1 MIEQWNYIKGNIGD
15 VAKGKTI
22 EKILVGYQC
31 DYKNLEG
38 NIKFSAFIDDIKIY
52 NEPLKE
58 DKERISDYVNI
69 LRGTNNNENFSRG
82 LTVPAIARPHGFNFI
97 VPTTN
102 SDSNLLYEYQLNG
115 DKKTLKHM
123 SISHEPSYWIGD
135 RGTWQFMI
143 NTSINIENVK
153 RGEDID
159 SKARAAE
166 FNHSNEIAKAHYYSI
181 KFDEKS
187 KASNSNSNSKIELTA
202 TEYGGMARFSFG
214 EKSKYNN
221 VILDCERGNGYLT
234 FEDNKGFKAYSD
246 HVSNGMKR
254 MYIYGEFNKDYS
266 SGVVVD
272 EKQGIVT
279 FPIDL
284 NTVEMKFATS
294 FISFEQ
300 AKKNLE
306 LEIAKKDTFNDI
318 LKKSQDIWDRELSRI
333 EIEGATENKLID
345 FYSSLYRVFLYPNI
359 MSENL
364 GTNENLKY
372 YYASPYEGTLE
383 NPKINEGIIYINNGF
398 WDTYRSNWFLYS
410 LVTPKKNEEMLNG
423 IVQHYIDNQWVP
435 RWVAPGAINSMV
447 GTNSDII
454 FANAINK
461 GIDFNKEEAL
471 QSALKNGAVFSEDLQ
486 RGGRMSIEK
495 SNFLGYVPWE
505 NKEGLSWSL
514 EGYLNDYGISKMAKA
529 MGKKDEE
536 IYYKNRALNYVKLF
550 NNSECGWF
558 IGKKEDGSRR
568 TKSENYNPISW
579 GGDYAETNGWNMA
592 FSVVQDGEGLAN
604 LYGCRDKLAE
614 KLDGLFNTEGNFE
627 IGDYKQVI
635 HEMREARAVKLGQ
648 YGHSNQ
654 PSHHIIYMYNYAAKP
669 WRTQELV
676 RDVLNRCYIGSDFG
690 QGYIGDDD
698 NGEMSSWYIF
708 SSLGFYPVSVG
719 NNEYAIGAPLFKKVT
734 ISLENGKK

>member
-1 MIEQWNYIKGNIGD
+1 
-15 VAKGKTI
+15 
-22 EKILVGYQC
+22 
-31 DYKNLEG
+31 
-38 NIKFSAFIDDIKIY
+38 
-52 NEPLKE
+52 
-58 DKERISDYVNI
+58 
-69 LRGTNNNENFSRG
+69 
-82 LTVPAIARPHGFNFI
+82 
-97 VPTTN
+97 
-102 SDSNLLYEYQLNG
+102 
-115 DKKTLKHM
+115 M
-123 SISHEPSYWIGD
+123 SVSHEPSYWIGD

-187 KASNSNSNSKIELTA
+187 KANNSNSKIELTA

-221 VILDCERGNGYLT
+221 VILDYERGNGYLT

-266 SGVVVD
+266 SGVVVE

-333 EIEGATENKLID
+333 EIEGATKNKLID

-364 GTNENLKY
+364 GTNENPKY

-423 IVQHYIDNQWVP
+423 IVQHYIDNQCVP

-461 GIDFNKEEAL
+461 GIDFNMVR
-471 QSALKNGAVFSEDLQ
+471 S
-486 RGGRMSIEK
+486 
-495 SNFLGYVPWE
+495 
-505 NKEGLSWSL
+505 
-514 EGYLNDYGISKMAKA
+514 GI
-529 MGKKDEE
+529 
-536 IYYKNRALNYVKLF
+536 
-550 NNSECGWF
+550 
-558 IGKKEDGSRR
+558 
-568 TKSENYNPISW
+568 
-579 GGDYAETNGWNMA
+579 
-592 FSVVQDGEGLAN
+592 
-604 LYGCRDKLAE
+604 
-614 KLDGLFNTEGNFE
+614 
-627 IGDYKQVI
+627 
-635 HEMREARAVKLGQ
+635 
-648 YGHSNQ
+648 
-654 PSHHIIYMYNYAAKP
+654 
-669 WRTQELV
+669 
-676 RDVLNRCYIGSDFG
+676 
-690 QGYIGDDD
+690 
-698 NGEMSSWYIF
+698 
-708 SSLGFYPVSVG
+708 
-719 NNEYAIGAPLFKKVT
+719 
-734 ISLENGKK
+734 